1 MSIFSK
7 LIRMACLAT
16 VPVAMTGCGDD
27 DGGSAPATDIVIPEA
42 YRTLT
47 FAASGGEQ
55 PLMVQST
62 VDINASPDVDWI
74 DVQRVE
80 STSSKIRK
88 FAVTCKPSTDGVERK
103 AVISLTA
110 SGYEGKVDV
119 TQLSGA
125 VISLVSDSVVS
136 VGAALGSVS
145 IVVNANA
152 EPSFSSSA
160 SWLNKWSS
168 EQADGKCTVVV
179 AVAKN
184 LTTEARDGRVT
195 LTNEGASV
203 SVRIKQAAAEE
214 GGDDAMPS
222 SATELVAKFYAGIN
236 IGNTMECPS
245 GEGAWSGSVVTPAYV
260 AGLKAL
266 GFNAVRIPCAW
277 HSYFSDAKTYAIK
290 ESWMSRVKEV
300 VDYCLGND
308 MYVVLNSHWDTGWLE
323 DNIFSTAK
331 QSAIIAEQKAIWT
344 QVAEAFK
351 DYDEHLLFAGC
362 NEPGMNETSTG
373 GKKWDTESVAR
384 LVKYEQTFIDAVCA
398 TGGNNAKRCLV
409 FQGLGTDIESTSA
422 SMTTLPTDPAGRL
435 IAEVHYYEPY
445 QWAQMEKDADWG
457 KVFWYWG
464 KDNHK
469 SGSAHNPNWGEE
481 QWVKDQFAKMKEK
494 FVDKGIPVI
503 VGEFSSRIQTAATR
517 SDKSEE
523 FDEELHKK
531 SRAYYN
537 EVVTR
542 EAKNYGCAPFY
553 WETGGEIN
561 RKDGTAKNQYAID
574 GIMRGAEDGAYPF

>member
-1 MSIFSK
+1 
-7 LIRMACLAT
+7 MACMAA
-16 VPVAMTGCGDD
+16 VPVAMAGCGDD

-42 YRTLT
+42 YRSIT
-47 FAASGGEQ
+47 FAAAGGEQ
-55 PLMVQST
+55 NLIVQSSVDLSASADVDWLDVRSVQST
-62 VDINASPDVDWI
+62 
-74 DVQRVE
+74 
-80 STSSKIRK
+80 SKVMRK
-88 FAVTCKPSTDGVERK
+88 YAVTCKPSADGVERK

-119 TQLSGA
+119 TQLAGT
-125 VISLVSDSVVS
+125 VIALASDSVVS
-136 VGAALGSVS
+136 VGAALGEVS

-168 EQADGKCTVVV
+168 ELADGKYKVVV

-184 LTTEARDGRVT
+184 LTTEAREGRVSFA
-195 LTNEGASV
+195 NEGGSV

-214 GGDDAMPS
+214 SGDDAMSS

-245 GEGAWSGSVVTPAYV
+245 GEGAWSGSVVMPAYV
-260 AGLKAL
+260 VGLKAL

-277 HSYFSDAKTYAIK
+277 HSHLSDTKAYTIK

-300 VDYCLGND
+300 VDYCIGND

-323 DNIFSTAK
+323 DNIFSAAK

-362 NEPGMNETSTG
+362 NEPGVNETTSG
-373 GKKWDTESVAR
+373 GKKWDAESVAR
-384 LVKYEQTFIDAVCA
+384 LVKYEQTFIDAVRA
-398 TGGNNAKRCLV
+398 TGGNNATRCLV
-409 FQGLGTDIESTSA
+409 FQGLGTDISNTAE

-445 QWAQMEKDADWG
+445 QWALMEEDASWG
-457 KVFWYWG
+457 NVFWYWG

-469 SGSAHNPNWGEE
+469 SGSNHNPTFDCEE
-481 QWVKDQFAKMKEK
+481 QWVKGQFAKMKDK

-542 EAKNYGCAPFY
+542 EAKNNGCAPFY

-561 RKDGTAKNQYAID
+561 RADGTAKNQYAID
-574 GIMRGAEDGAYPF
+574 GIMRGAEDGDYPF

>member
-1 MSIFSK
+1 
-7 LIRMACLAT
+7 MACLAA

-42 YRTLT
+42 YRSLS
-47 FAASGGEQ
+47 FAAAGGEQ
-55 PLMVQST
+55 NIIVKSSVDLSASADVDWLDVQSVQST
-62 VDINASPDVDWI
+62 SNAM
-74 DVQRVE
+74 
-80 STSSKIRK
+80 RK

-119 TQLSGA
+119 TQQSGA
-125 VISLVSDSVVS
+125 VISLVSDSVIS
-136 VGAALGSVS
+136 VGANSDEISLV
-145 IVVNANA
+145 IMANA
-152 EPSFSSSA
+152 EPTFSSSV
-160 SWLNKWSS
+160 SWLTKRTVVEES
-168 EQADGKCTVVV
+168 GKFYCVV

-184 LTTEARDGRVT
+184 LTAEAREGRVSFA
-195 LTNEGASV
+195 NAGGSV
-203 SVRIKQAAAEE
+203 SVLVKQAPAEA
-214 GGDDAMPS
+214 GGDDPMPS
-222 SATELVAKFYAGIN
+222 SATELVAKIYAGIN
-236 IGNTMECPS
+236 IGNTMECPQ
-245 GEGAWSGSVVTPAYV
+245 GEGAWSGSKVTPAYV

-277 HSYFSDAKTYAIK
+277 HSYLSDAKTYKIK

-323 DNIFSTAK
+323 DNIFSSVK
-331 QSAIIAEQKAIWT
+331 ESAIIAEQKAIWT

-351 DYDEHLLFAGC
+351 EYDEHLVFAGC

-373 GKKWDTESVAR
+373 GKKWDSESVAR
-384 LVKYEQTFIDAVCA
+384 LVKYEQTFIDAVRA

-422 SMTTLPTDPAGRL
+422 SMSTLPTDPAGRL

-445 QWAQMEKDADWG
+445 QWALMEEDAGWG
-457 KVFWYWG
+457 NVFWYWG

-469 SGSAHNPNWGEE
+469 SGSDHNPNWGEE
-481 QWVKDQFAKMKEK
+481 QWVIDQFAKMEKK
-494 FVDKGIPVI
+494 FVDEGVPVI
-503 VGEFSSRIQTAATR
+503 VGEFSSRIQTADAR

-542 EAKNYGCAPFY
+542 EAKNHGCAPFY

-561 RKDGTAKNQYAID
+561 RTDGTAKNQYAID
-574 GIMRGAEDGAYPF
+574 GIMRGAEDGKYPF

>member
-1 MSIFSK
+1 
-7 LIRMACLAT
+7 MACLVA

-42 YRTLT
+42 YRSLT

-55 PLMVQST
+55 NLIVQSSVDLNALADVDWLDVQSVQST
-62 VDINASPDVDWI
+62 
-74 DVQRVE
+74 
-80 STSSKIRK
+80 SKVMRK

-103 AVISLTA
+103 AVINLTA

-125 VISLVSDSVVS
+125 VISLVSDSVIS
-136 VGAALGSVS
+136 VGANSDEISLV
-145 IVVNANA
+145 IMTNA
-152 EPSFSSSA
+152 ELAFSSSV
-160 SWLNKWSS
+160 SWLTKRTVVEEN
-168 EQADGKCTVVV
+168 GKFYCVV

-184 LTTEARDGRVT
+184 LTAEAREGRVFFA
-195 LTNEGASV
+195 NEGGSV
-203 SVRIKQAAAEE
+203 SVLIKQAAAEE
-214 GGDDAMPS
+214 SGDDAMPS
-222 SATELVAKFYAGIN
+222 SATELVAKMYAGIN

-245 GEGAWSGSVVTPAYV
+245 GEGAWSGSKVTPAYV

-277 HSYFSDAKTYAIK
+277 HSYLSDSKTYAIK

-323 DNIFSTAK
+323 DNIFSSARE
-331 QSAIIAEQKAIWT
+331 SAIIAEQKAIWT

-362 NEPGMNETSTG
+362 NEPGMNETSSG
-373 GKKWDTESVAR
+373 GKKWDAVSVAR
-384 LVKYEQTFIDAVCA
+384 LVKYEQTFIDAVRA

-409 FQGLGTDIESTSA
+409 FQGLGTDIENTSA
-422 SMTTLPTDPAGRL
+422 SMSSIPTDPAGRL

-445 QWAQMEKDADWG
+445 QWALMEEDAGWG

-469 SGSAHNPNWGEE
+469 SSSAHNPTRGEE
-481 QWVKDQFAKMKEK
+481 QWVKDQFAKMKKK
-494 FVDKGIPVI
+494 FVDNGIPVI

-574 GIMRGAEDGAYPF
+574 GIMRGAEDGNYPF